1 MEQKSDSTTSDTIRR
16 SATLVE
22 LAKVEEFQRI
32 EAEWVTREFEETVR
46 LVQRY
51 RSLYLSAVFISI
63 GWVLGQVIN
72 SSSRLASA
80 SQPQDQITLDALRNR
95 PDVAAVL
102 CLVPLVNVLFGLLI
116 LEATSQIQ
124 SLARHNFVA
133 ASPSLRW
140 SQLWPLIAKGVPHE
154 HRSSQY
160 EIDKRRGHRK
170 RR

>member
-124 SLARHNFVA
+124 SLAR
-133 ASPSLRW
+133 
-140 SQLWPLIAKGVPHE
+140 
-154 HRSSQY
+154 
-160 EIDKRRGHRK
+160 
-170 RR
+170 